1 MTQPTLFSEG
11 PRPRRRAAAGPRF
24 TPRELARLLRLPE
37 PTAEQDAIISAPV
50 EPLLVVAGAGSGKTE
65 TMASRVVWLVANGY
79 AHPGEIH
86 GQTFTRKAAGELSHR
101 VRTRLGQLGRRLGRD
116 EALAGEPTI
125 STYHAYAARVVT
137 EHGLRAGYEPSA
149 RLLTEAARWQIVD
162 SLVRTYT
169 GEMTGLNRAPGTVT
183 DDVLALSGELA
194 EHLVGP
200 DDLAA
205 WTGRFFAD
213 VQEYPGRVYK
223 DVSDVLR
230 RQQSRLT
237 LLPLVRLYEQR
248 KHDLEAMD
256 FGDQMARA
264 ARVARDH
271 PEVGAIER
279 GRFRIV
285 LLDEYQDTSHAQV
298 TMLNNLFGG
307 GHPVTAVGDPCQS
320 IYGWRGASA
329 GTLERFPE
337 EFRDSAAHPAWVRTL
352 TRSWRNRPEI
362 LRVANTISAPLRA
375 QVHRLEAADRT
386 AEAVGGRTVTCAL
399 LPTHAEEAAWIAD
412 SMLTAWRLVAGLP
425 RAPAGEIP
433 LERRPTSAV
442 LVRVRSQI
450 PVIEEALRSRGLPV
464 EVVGLGGLLDTPEVR
479 DVVCTL
485 RVLADPT
492 DGASLLRLLT
502 GARWRIGPRDLVA
515 LHRRSRTIA
524 AARVAAS
531 GRTAADPEQVNTDR
545 LDDATLVEAMADL
558 GAPRNYSAEG
568 HRRLQEYGRELAALR
583 RRLDQPLPDLLAD
596 IERTIGLD
604 VEVAVRGWAAGDAG
618 LARAHLDA
626 LGEAATRYIGEN
638 ESGTVAGFLAF
649 LAAAEEEERGLE
661 PGQIDVVEGAVQIL
675 TAHAAKGLEWDVVS
689 VAGLCRGVWPGLARA
704 SDHYLGGIGVL
715 PFPLRGDVSGLPVLD
730 LSDADDQKDVAAA
743 VTAFGRAWREH
754 DEREERRL
762 AYVAVTRPRRLLLC
776 SGYWWG
782 DGVKRPRGP
791 SVFLDE
797 IRETC
802 AAGAGVVDVWTPE
815 PAPGDT
821 NPSDQL
827 VPTAEWPAD
836 PLGLRRP
843 AMAAAAD
850 LIRRMIENP
859 DASVAE
865 AFADLAAADPEVA
878 ARAGLAADL
887 AGLAGPGEHPG
898 TTDWSTPAAVRPT
911 EAPSASPVL
920 PAVLTP
926 ETSGPAALVP
936 DGTEPTAAG
945 PTGVSLPRQA
955 GPDTAPGETAP
966 ARPEPQAGLTVTG
979 PAVTGP
985 AVTGPAVTGP
995 GGPAA
1000 TVSGT
1005 GAAEPAAGAAEPAA
1019 DGAEPVADRADQA
1032 DRVDGAD
1039 GSDRAGLVAAVEAA
1053 DRAAEAGDPDIARW
1067 RREAKLLLAERAERA
1082 RRDGP
1087 IEVAVPSHLSVS
1099 QLVVLRKDPQALA
1112 RSLRRPLPHRPAPQA
1127 RRGTAFHAWLEQR
1140 FGAVRL
1146 IDIDDLPGAADDGA
1160 ADDEEL
1166 AALQEAFLTGEWAE
1180 RTPIEVEVPFA
1191 TTVAGVVVRGRMDAV
1206 FADPDGRFDVID
1218 WKTGRRPSGAEAEA
1232 AAVQL
1237 SAYRIA
1243 WASLAGV
1250 PVRKVRAGFH
1260 YVREQVTVR
1269 PADLMEAAEL
1279 AALIEDIP
1287 AEAV

>member
-1 MTQPTLFSEG
+1 MTQPTLFAEG
-11 PRPRRRAAAGPRF
+11 PQPRRQVRSGPRF
-24 TPRELARLLRLPE
+24 TPRELARMLQLPE
-37 PTAEQDAIISAPV
+37 PTAEQEAIIAAPV

-79 AHPGEIH
+79 AHPGEIL
-86 GQTFTRKAAGELSHR
+86 GLTFTRKAAGELAHR
-101 VRTRLGQLGRRLGRD
+101 VRTRLGQLSRRLGRD

-137 EHGLRAGYEPSA
+137 EHGLRAGFEPSA

-183 DDVLALSGELA
+183 DDVLALAAELA

-223 DVSDVLR
+223 DVSEMLR
-230 RQQSRLT
+230 RQQNRLT

-248 KHDLEAMD
+248 KLDLEAMD

-264 ARVARDH
+264 ALVARDH

-337 EFRDSAAHPAWVRTL
+337 EFVDSAGHPSWVRTL

-362 LRVANTISAPLRA
+362 LRVANTVSAPLRA
-375 QVHRLEAADRT
+375 QVHQLRAADRT

-399 LPTHAEEAAWIAD
+399 LPTYADEANWIAD
-412 SMLTAWRLVAGLP
+412 SMLTAWRLVAGMP
-425 RAPAGEIP
+425 SAPPGEIP

-450 PVIEEALRSRGLPV
+450 PVIEEALRARGLPV

-515 LHRRSRTIA
+515 LHRRSRVIA
-524 AARVAAS
+524 NARVAAS
-531 GRTAADPEQVNTDR
+531 GRSAADPEQVNTDR

-558 GAPRNYSAEG
+558 GAPNHYSPEG

-618 LARAHLDA
+618 LARGHLDA
-626 LGEAATRYIGEN
+626 LGEAATRYGAEN
-638 ESGTVAGFLAF
+638 ESGTLAGFLAF

-661 PGQIDVVEGAVQIL
+661 PGQVDVVEGAVQIL

-689 VAGLCRGVWPGLARA
+689 AAGLCRGVWPGLARA

-715 PFPLRGDVSGLPVLD
+715 PFPLRGDSSGLPVLD
-730 LSDADDQKDVAAA
+730 LSDAMEQKDVAGA

-797 IRETC
+797 IRQTC
-802 AAGAGVVDVWTPE
+802 ADGAGVVDVWTPE

-821 NPSDQL
+821 NPSDQ
-827 VPTAEWPAD
+827 VVATAEWPAD

-843 AMAAAAD
+843 AMAVAAD

-859 DASVAE
+859 DASAAE
-865 AFADLAAADPEVA
+865 AFADLAAADPQVA

-887 AGLAGPGEHPG
+887 VGLAGPGEVPDG
-898 TTDWSTPAAVRPT
+898 AGWSKP
-911 EAPSASPVL
+911 L
-920 PAVLTP
+920 PAVRVTAP
-926 ETSGPAALVP
+926 PPDSPPPSVP
-936 DGTEPTAAG
+936 
-945 PTGVSLPRQA
+945 LPRQ
-955 GPDTAPGETAP
+955 PDERDRDEVPD
-966 ARPEPQAGLTVTG
+966 L
-979 PAVTGP
+979 
-985 AVTGPAVTGP
+985 
-995 GGPAA
+995 
-1000 TVSGT
+1000 
-1005 GAAEPAAGAAEPAA
+1005 AGAPDRDGLLAA
-1019 DGAEPVADRADQA
+1019 A
-1032 DRVDGAD
+1032 
-1039 GSDRAGLVAAVEAA
+1039 EAA
-1053 DRAAEAGDPDIARW
+1053 DRAAAGEDPDIARW
-1067 RREAKLLLAERAERA
+1067 RREARLLLAERAERA
-1082 RRDGP
+1082 RKDGP
-1087 IEVAVPSHLSVS
+1087 IEVTVPAHLSVS
-1099 QLVVLRKDPQALA
+1099 QLVVLRRDPQSLA

-1146 IDIDDLPGAADDGA
+1146 LDIDDLPGAADEGA
-1160 ADDEEL
+1160 ADDAEL

-1191 TTVAGVVVRGRMDAV
+1191 TTIAGVVVRGRMDAV
-1206 FADPDGRFDVID
+1206 YADPDGRFDVID
-1218 WKTGRRPSGAEAEA
+1218 WKTGRRPSGVEAEA

-1269 PADLMEAAEL
+1269 PADLMDVTEL
-1279 AALIEDIP
+1279 ATLIEDIP
-1287 AEAV
+1287 Q

>member
-1 MTQPTLFSEG
+1 MTQPTLFAEG
-11 PRPRRRAAAGPRF
+11 PRRRRLAGSGPRF

-37 PTAEQDAIISAPV
+37 PTAEQDAIIAAPV
-50 EPLLVVAGAGSGKTE
+50 QPLLVVAGAGSGKTE

-79 AHPGEIH
+79 AHPGEIL
-86 GQTFTRKAAGELSHR
+86 GLTFTRKAAGELAHR

-116 EALAGEPTI
+116 DALAGEPTI

-137 EHGLRAGYEPSA
+137 EHGLRAGFEPSA

-183 DDVLALSGELA
+183 DDVLALSAEMA

-213 VQEYPGRVYK
+213 VQEYPGRVYA
-223 DVSDVLR
+223 DVGEMLR
-230 RQQSRLT
+230 RQQNRLT
-237 LLPLVRLYEQR
+237 LLPLVRLYAQR
-248 KHDLEAMD
+248 KLDLEAMD

-264 ARVARDH
+264 ALVARDH

-329 GTLERFPE
+329 GTLERFPD
-337 EFRDSAAHPAWVRTL
+337 EFRDTDGHPSWVRTL

-362 LRVANTISAPLRA
+362 LRVANVVSAPLRA
-375 QVHRLEAADRT
+375 RVNQLQAAERT
-386 AEAVGGRTVTCAL
+386 AAPVGGRTVTCAL
-399 LPTHAEEAAWIAD
+399 LPTFADEANWIAD
-412 SMLTAWRLVAGLP
+412 SMLTAWRLVAGM
-425 RAPAGEIP
+425 PAAVPGEIP
-433 LERRPTSAV
+433 LDRRPTSAV

-450 PVIEEALRSRGLPV
+450 PVIEEALRARGLPV

-515 LHRRSRTIA
+515 LHRRSRAIA
-524 AARVAAS
+524 AARAAAA
-531 GRTAADPEQVNTDR
+531 GGAGADPEQVTTDR

-558 GAPRNYSAEG
+558 GSPRQYSAEG

-618 LARAHLDA
+618 LARGHLDA
-626 LGEAATRYIGEN
+626 LGEAATRYVAEN
-638 ESGTVAGFLAF
+638 ESGTLAGFLAF

-661 PGQIDVVEGAVQIL
+661 PGQVDVVEGAVQIL

-689 VAGLCRGVWPGLARA
+689 AAGLCRGVWPGLARS

-715 PFPLRGDVSGLPVLD
+715 PFPLRGDSSGLPDLD
-730 LSDADDQKDVAAA
+730 LSEAEDQKGVAGALA
-743 VTAFGRAWREH
+743 AFGRAWREH
-754 DEREERRL
+754 DVREERRL

-797 IRETC
+797 IRATC
-802 AAGAGVVDVWTPE
+802 ADGAGVVDVWTPE

-821 NPSDQL
+821 NPSDQ
-827 VPTAEWPAD
+827 VVATASWPAD

-859 DASVAE
+859 DASAAE
-865 AFADLAAADPEVA
+865 AFADLATSDPEVA

-887 AGLAGPGEHPG
+887 VGLAGSGDLPDGAG
-898 TTDWSTPAAVRPT
+898 WSTPSTVRDI
-911 EAPSASPVL
+911 EAPPASPSDP
-920 PAVLTP
+920 PA
-926 ETSGPAALVP
+926 GP
-936 DGTEPTAAG
+936 DAAG
-945 PTGVSLPRQA
+945 PEAA
-955 GPDTAPGETAP
+955 GPEAAG
-966 ARPEPQAGLTVTG
+966 PEAAGQD
-979 PAVTGP
+979 
-985 AVTGPAVTGP
+985 
-995 GGPAA
+995 
-1000 TVSGT
+1000 
-1005 GAAEPAAGAAEPAA
+1005 AAEPDQGGAGRP
-1019 DGAEPVADRADQA
+1019 
-1032 DRVDGAD
+1032 
-1039 GSDRAGLVAAVEAA
+1039 DRAGLVAAAEAE
-1053 DRAAEAGDPDIARW
+1053 DLAAEVEDPDIARW
-1067 RREAKLLLAERAERA
+1067 RREARLLLAERAERTS
-1082 RRDGP
+1082 RDGP
-1087 IEVAVPSHLSVS
+1087 IEVVVPAHLSVS
-1099 QLVVLRKDPQALA
+1099 QLVVLRRDPQVLA
-1112 RSLRRPLPHRPAPQA
+1112 RTLRRPLPQRPAPQA

-1146 IDIDDLPGAADDGA
+1146 LDLDDLPGAADDDA
-1160 ADDEEL
+1160 AADEEL

-1180 RTPIEVEVPFA
+1180 RTPVEVEVPFA
-1191 TTVAGVVVRGRMDAV
+1191 TTIGGVVVRGRMDAV

-1218 WKTGRRPSGAEAEA
+1218 WKTGRRPGGAEAEA

-1269 PADLMEAAEL
+1269 PADLMDAAAL
-1279 AALIEDIP
+1279 AALIEEIP
-1287 AEAV
+1287 EESL